1 MDHGRERKV
10 DIENMSAEEADRL
23 SKMLGDK
30 LRALVDETAIRAN
43 NMLKIYGMKCKLAF
57 VIEGLPP
64 ELEGKLNDGTLPPEA
79 IGGEQS

>member
-10 DIENMSAEEADRL
+10 DIEKMSMEEADRL
-23 SKMLGDK
+23 SQMLGAK
-30 LRALVDETAIRAN
+30 LRGMLDEAAEKAN
-43 NMLKIYGMKCKLAF
+43 SLLRIYGMKCKIAY

-64 ELEGKLNDGTLPPEA
+64 ELEGKLNDGTLPPES